1 MKKLLAVLTAIVAGV
16 SALFAQTVVTT
27 DAEIRSAVKVNNANI
42 QLGADIDLSNST
54 LSIPSNQTVTMDLNG
69 HKLDR
74 KLTQRGEG
82 GGQVITVRSGATLNL
97 SNGTLTGAWGRG
109 GGGLVNENGTAN
121 LTNVI
126 ITNNVGEDRGGGIYN
141 YGTLTMTGGEITNNI
156 SQDKTAP
163 EGGGGLFNAQN
174 CTATLTNVTISGN
187 KAEVKGGGGIC
198 NYGTM
203 TLDGC
208 TVTGN
213 NCQLNGGGI
222 WTAASATLN
231 MQGTNTVTGNKAA
244 SRSDGVYNN
253 LFLKTNALITVT
265 GSLAGSTIGIDMEKA
280 GTFTDGLAT
289 YDSGVDP
296 STIFTSDSKALRI
309 TSYNGEGHFAVDYI
323 ERAWDN
329 EQKRV
334 VETTKTLTH
343 AVDYNAVPEE
353 GDYKVVTA
361 VNGWFQLGG
370 FRNDSLPEYYVVCG
384 NVNHTTMNVLGKNV
398 HLILGDNTKLS
409 LSGGI
414 LCYNTETNKPTLY
427 IHSQSYEANMG
438 QLYISSGYKGA
449 AAGIGSDWEKT
460 VAENCNRPAGD
471 LEIHGGKLD
480 VTGGEDAA
488 GIGGGSSQEA
498 GKITIYGGEITAR
511 GGDDQTTAGAGI
523 GGTNN
528 GCGHLIIYDGIVHA
542 YGGKG
547 APGIGTG
554 NCVLNDLTATHYQF
568 TAGHSGSDG
577 PDWDYTYAVSI
588 VEIYGGQI
596 DAHGGGDAA
605 GIGGGEKSNGVILT
619 IYGGDVKAY
628 GNDDA
633 AGIGGGWGGEG
644 GLTIIYGGTVYA
656 KGGGNGAGIG
666 SGSEMIDQGGKQ
678 GGTTEIRGG
687 HVEAYGGVDAAGI
700 GGGEDADGGTVK
712 IFGGYVYAQGKD
724 YGAGIGGGQDGDG
737 ADVSII
743 GGTVIAKAGR
753 DETGMRAIGPGE
765 GCDNYGSLKLGND
778 LMVTSERTFTEPER
792 KNACWYRTQVRIEP
806 CDHSAVT
813 YTVDGYGP
821 NDHHIAHCV
830 YCNHTETDRH
840 TFDNNGVC
848 TVCGVH
854 TTAYAVKLYMPQA
867 QPTGS
872 FDGQTYGLTNTHLVV
887 PDSAYRLPMA
897 TRNVRGYQFIG
908 WEATTEP
915 TGESYQSPYTNYQL
929 ADTLYRA
936 GNKYTVTGNICFVAR
951 YKVSDIYLYDDE
963 PNGEILKDYDGMK
976 VNKVIL
982 SGRVFN
988 KNNTWQSITLPFSL
1002 SAEELAASPLS
1013 GCTLKELDR
1022 DSSYNDTENKLV
1034 YLYFKDTTAI
1044 EAGKPYIIR
1053 WTEGNPVL
1061 SPEFENVTL
1070 TNKTSDDR
1078 ARLLLFKSLYSPQT
1092 FTSANKTVLYFN
1104 ENGVLMF
1111 PDGQEPVTVG
1121 AFRAYFRLT
1130 NLMGADPDADFTIT
1144 SNIDGLEGIES
1155 VTGYGLPVTGKIIR
1169 NGMLFIERN
1178 GRIYNAQGALIED

>member
-1 MKKLLAVLTAIVAGV
+1 MKTKFFYLLAAVLLLLSLVTY
-16 SALFAQTVVTT
+16 AQTVVST
-27 DAEIRSAVKVNNANI
+27 DAALRDALKVDNANI
-42 QLGADIDLSNST
+42 QLGADINLSNKT
-54 LSIPSNQTVTMDLNG
+54 LEIPKNNTVTMDLNG

-126 ITNNVGEDRGGGIYN
+126 ITGNVGEDRGGGIYN

-156 SQDKTAP
+156 SQDKTDP
-163 EGGGGLFNAQN
+163 KGGGGLFNAKN

-187 KAEVKGGGGIC
+187 ETQHYGGGGIC
-198 NYGTM
+198 NFGT
-203 TLDGC
+203 L
-208 TVTGN
+208 N
-213 NCQLNGGGI
+213 LNGVTIQNNKAGSHGGAI
-222 WTAASATLN
+222 WEEGTLY
-231 MQGTNTVTGNKAA
+231 MQGANTITGNKVGN
-244 SRSDGVYNN
+244 RDDN
-253 LFLKTNALITVT
+253 LYLYKGKLIHVT
-265 GSLAGSTIGIDMEKA
+265 GSIAGSTIGVGMAKVS
-280 GTFTDGLAT
+280 TFTDGLAT
-289 YDSGVDP
+289 YDSGVEP

-309 TSYNGEGHFAVDYI
+309 TSDNGEGHFAVDYI

-334 VETTKTLTH
+334 VETTKTLTR

-353 GDYKVVTA
+353 GDYKEVTA

-370 FRNDSLPEYYVVCG
+370 FRNDSQPEYYVVCG
-384 NVNHTTMNVLGKNV
+384 NVSHTTMNVLGKNV

-619 IYGGDVKAY
+619 IYDGDVKAY

-765 GCDNYGSLKLGND
+765 GNDNYGSLKLGND

-813 YTVDGYGP
+813 YTVDGTGP

-830 YCNHTETDRH
+830 YCNHTETHRH
-840 TFDNNGVC
+840 TFDANGVC

-951 YKVSDIYLYDDE
+951 YKVTDIYLYDDE

-1013 GCTLKELDR
+1013 GCTLKELDT

-1044 EAGKPYIIR
+1044 EAGVPYIIR
-1053 WTEGNPVL
+1053 WMSGDPVL
-1061 SPEFENVTL
+1061 SPEFTNVTL
-1070 TNKTSDDR
+1070 TNKTADAR
-1078 ARLLLFKSLYSPQT
+1078 ARLLLYKALYSPQT
-1092 FTSANKTVLYFN
+1092 FASANKMVLYFN
-1104 ENGVLMF
+1104 DNSVLVH
-1111 PDGQEPVTVG
+1111 PDGETPVTVG

-1130 NLMGADPDADFTIT
+1130 NLMGSDPDADFTIT
-1144 SNIDGLEGIES
+1144 TNLDDAQGIDQITNDKS
-1155 VTGYGLPVTGKIIR
+1155 QMTNKVIY

-1178 GRIYNAQGALIED
+1178 GKIYNALGQPMR

>member
-1 MKKLLAVLTAIVAGV
+1 MKRLLSLSVAVFLLSTL
-16 SALFAQTVVTT
+16 SWAQTVVTT
-27 DAEIRSAVKVNNANI
+27 DAEIRSAVQVNNANI
-42 QLGADIDLSNST
+42 QLGADINLSNST
-54 LSIPSNQTVTMDLNG
+54 LSIPSNHTVTMDLNG

-74 KLTQRGEG
+74 RLTKRGEG

-156 SQDKTAP
+156 SQDKTDP
-163 EGGGGLFNAQN
+163 KGGGGLFNAKN

-187 KAEVKGGGGIC
+187 ETQHYGGGGIC
-198 NYGTM
+198 NFGTL
-203 TLDGC
+203 TLDG
-208 TVTGN
+208 VTIQDNKAGSF
-213 NCQLNGGGI
+213 GGAI
-222 WTAASATLN
+222 WEEGTLY
-231 MQGTNTVTGNKAA
+231 MQGANTITGNKVGN
-244 SRSDGVYNN
+244 RDDN
-253 LFLKTNALITVT
+253 LYLYKGKLIHVT
-265 GSLAGSTIGIDMEKA
+265 GSIAGSTIGVGMAKLS
-280 GTFTDGLAT
+280 TFTDGLAT
-289 YDSGVDP
+289 YDSGVEP

-309 TSYNGEGHFAVDYI
+309 SSDNGEGHFAVDYI

-334 VETTKTLTH
+334 VETTKTLTR

-353 GDYKVVTA
+353 GDYKEVTA

-370 FRNDSLPEYYVVCG
+370 FRNDGQPEYYVVCG
-384 NVNHTTMNVLGKNV
+384 NVSHTTMNVLGKNV

-792 KNACWYRTQVRIEP
+792 KNACWYRTQVTISP

-813 YTVDGYGP
+813 YTVDGYTA

-830 YCNHTETDRH
+830 YCNHTETNRH
-840 TFDNNGVC
+840 TFDANGVC

-867 QPTGS
+867 KPDGS

-915 TGESYQSPYTNYQL
+915 AENEYISPYTTAT

-951 YKVSDIYLYDDE
+951 YKVANITLYDDE
-963 PNGEILKDYDGMK
+963 PNGETLSEYDGMNVSK
-976 VNKVIL
+976 VTL

-988 KNNTWQSITLPFSL
+988 KNNTWQSLTLPFSL
-1002 SAEELAASPLS
+1002 SADELAASPLA
-1013 GCTLKELDR
+1013 GCTLKQLDT

-1061 SPEFENVTL
+1061 SPEFTNVTL

-1092 FTSANKTVLYFN
+1092 FTSANKMVLYFN
-1104 ENGVLMF
+1104 DNGVLVR
-1111 PDGQEPVTVG
+1111 PNGQEPVTVG

-1130 NLMGADPDADFTIT
+1130 NLMGGDGTIATIT
-1144 SNIDGLEGIES
+1144 SNIDLPQGIES
-1155 VTGYGLPVTGKIIR
+1155 VHQSAVSCQKVIR

-1178 GRIYNAQGALIED
+1178 GHIYNATGVRVK